1 MLPSLAFELTDQ
13 PFPQIIDASIV
24 ALHDSRD
31 KRDFG
36 MEGMRY
42 RTG

>member
-1 MLPSLAFELTDQ
+1 LTDQ
-13 PFPQIIDASIV
+13 PFQPIIDDAIV
-24 ALHDSRD
+24 ALRNRAH

-42 RTG
+42 WNG